1 MTTITSAQANKLM
14 QVALFTAANRNR
26 SFVNVL
32 TEQQEAP
39 KSVNPDKKGTTQTSH
54 NAPVVRITDL
64 QKQKGDEVDMQIVHK
79 LSKRP
84 TMGDEKLAGR
94 GENLA
99 FADFA
104 LKINQGRHLVDAGG
118 KMSEQRFKHNLNK
131 TARTLLGTYFNDV
144 QDQSATFHLAGARG
158 DYMADDTIVP
168 LADHGEFG
176 KIMINDV
183 LPPTYDRH
191 FYSGDATSMETLD
204 AADLFTLATV
214 DNIALFLDEM
224 AHPLQPIRMS
234 KDELANEDP
243 YFVLYVTPRQWN
255 DWYTSTSGKDW
266 QAMMTRA
273 VQRSK
278 GFDHPLFKG
287 ECAMWRNVL
296 VRKYGGTPVRFNT
309 GSKVLVSNN
318 DLAASTK
325 IITTGTTIDRAML
338 LGGQA
343 LANAYGTG
351 DGGGFFGYNEEKVD
365 HGNGTEVS
373 IRWINGLK
381 KIRFK
386 QKDGR
391 VNDHGVMVVD
401 SAVTLGKYIPVIQQ
415 AGFGLLSFCLEKN
428 VMTIIK
434 APSIGDAVYQGPQGN
449 LSLAEGQI
457 ILKDAAVGDVIE
469 FLELPIGMRIYGVSV
484 VSEALGAGVTV
495 EVKSGTTTLVAAA
508 SHTAAVAKNVPIVP
522 YSTQT
527 ADEKVTAVI
536 AGGAANGR
544 LVVNI
549 LYVAVGY

>member
-99 FADFA
+99 FADFS

-296 VRKYGGTPVRFNT
+296 VRKYGGTPFALIR
-309 GSKVLVSNN
+309 VLKCWYPIMTWRHQPRSSPPAPLLTALCCWAARHWLTLTV
-318 DLAASTK
+318 LA
-325 IITTGTTIDRAML
+325 M
-338 LGGQA
+338 
-343 LANAYGTG
+343 
-351 DGGGFFGYNEEKVD
+351 
-365 HGNGTEVS
+365 
-373 IRWINGLK
+373 
-381 KIRFK
+381 
-386 QKDGR
+386 
-391 VNDHGVMVVD
+391 
-401 SAVTLGKYIPVIQQ
+401 
-415 AGFGLLSFCLEKN
+415 
-428 VMTIIK
+428 
-434 APSIGDAVYQGPQGN
+434 
-449 LSLAEGQI
+449 
-457 ILKDAAVGDVIE
+457 
-469 FLELPIGMRIYGVSV
+469 
-484 VSEALGAGVTV
+484 
-495 EVKSGTTTLVAAA
+495 
-508 SHTAAVAKNVPIVP
+508 
-522 YSTQT
+522 
-527 ADEKVTAVI
+527 
-536 AGGAANGR
+536 
-544 LVVNI
+544 
-549 LYVAVGY
+549 VAVSSVTTKRKWTMATVLKSLSAGLTV

>member
-99 FADFA
+99 FADFS

-296 VRKYGGTPVRFNT
+296 VRKYGGTPVRFNA

-351 DGGGFFGYNEEKVD
+351 DSGGFFGYNEEKVD

-401 SAVTLGKYIPVIQQ
+401 SAVTLGK
-415 AGFGLLSFCLEKN
+415 
-428 VMTIIK
+428 
-434 APSIGDAVYQGPQGN
+434 
-449 LSLAEGQI
+449 
-457 ILKDAAVGDVIE
+457 
-469 FLELPIGMRIYGVSV
+469 
-484 VSEALGAGVTV
+484 
-495 EVKSGTTTLVAAA
+495 
-508 SHTAAVAKNVPIVP
+508 
-522 YSTQT
+522 
-527 ADEKVTAVI
+527 
-536 AGGAANGR
+536 
-544 LVVNI
+544 
-549 LYVAVGY
+549 

>member
-39 KSVNPDKKGTTQTSH
+39 KSVNPDKKGTTQTNY

-94 GENLA
+94 GENLG
-99 FADFA
+99 FADFS

-118 KMSEQRFKHNLNK
+118 KMSAQRFKHNLNK
-131 TARTLLGTYFNDV
+131 TARTLLGTYFNDM
-144 QDQSATFHLAGARG
+144 QDQLATVHLAGARG
-158 DYMADDTIVP
+158 DYLADDTIVP
-168 LADHGEFG
+168 WANHREFG
-176 KIMINDV
+176 KIMVNDV
-183 LPPTYDRH
+183 MPPTYDRH
-191 FYSGDATSMETLD
+191 FFAGDATSMEALD
-204 AADLFTLATV
+204 AADLFSLATV

-243 YFVLYVTPRQWN
+243 YFVLYCTPRQWN
-255 DWYTSTSGKDW
+255 DWYTSTTGKDW

-273 VQRSK
+273 VQRAK
-278 GFDHPLFKG
+278 GFNHPLFKG

-296 VRKYGGTPVRFNT
+296 VRKYGGTPIRFKIA
-309 GSKVLVSNN
+309 SKVLVSKN
-318 DLAASTK
+318 DLAATTK
-325 IITTGTTIDRAML
+325 SITTRTTIDRAML

-351 DGGGFFGYNEEKVD
+351 EGGGFFGYHNEKVD
-365 HGNGTEVS
+365 HGNGTEIS
-373 IRWINGLK
+373 IRWVNGLK

-391 VNDHGVMVVD
+391 VNDHGVIVID
-401 SAVTLGKYIPVIQQ
+401 SAI
-415 AGFGLLSFCLEKN
+415 SR
-428 VMTIIK
+428 IIK
-434 APSIGDAVYQGPQGN
+434 
-449 LSLAEGQI
+449 
-457 ILKDAAVGDVIE
+457 
-469 FLELPIGMRIYGVSV
+469 
-484 VSEALGAGVTV
+484 
-495 EVKSGTTTLVAAA
+495 
-508 SHTAAVAKNVPIVP
+508 
-522 YSTQT
+522 
-527 ADEKVTAVI
+527 
-536 AGGAANGR
+536 
-544 LVVNI
+544 
-549 LYVAVGY
+549 

>member
-1 MTTITSAQANKLM
+1 MSDILEWENLDFPSRVALKSRSEKSFLNFTRIWFELLQSDRLLVNWHHKMMAAKLDDLVNNRLQPRNLIVNVPPGGTKTEFISVHLPAYINMLVQTGQLRRFRNLNVSFADTLVKRNSRRTRDIIASPEYQSLWPCRFGINQAEEWEIVNKLM

-99 FADFA
+99 FADFS

-296 VRKYGGTPVRFNT
+296 VRKYGGTPVRFNA

-318 DLAASTK
+318 DLVASTK
-325 IITTGTTIDRAML
+325 LITTGTTIDRAML

-401 SAVTLGKYIPVIQQ
+401 SAVTLGK
-415 AGFGLLSFCLEKN
+415 
-428 VMTIIK
+428 
-434 APSIGDAVYQGPQGN
+434 
-449 LSLAEGQI
+449 
-457 ILKDAAVGDVIE
+457 
-469 FLELPIGMRIYGVSV
+469 
-484 VSEALGAGVTV
+484 
-495 EVKSGTTTLVAAA
+495 
-508 SHTAAVAKNVPIVP
+508 
-522 YSTQT
+522 
-527 ADEKVTAVI
+527 
-536 AGGAANGR
+536 
-544 LVVNI
+544 
-549 LYVAVGY
+549 

>member
-99 FADFA
+99 FADFS

-243 YFVLYVTPRQWN
+243 YFALYVTPRQWN

-296 VRKYGGTPVRFNT
+296 VRKYGGTPVRFNA

-401 SAVTLGKYIPVIQQ
+401 SAVTLGK
-415 AGFGLLSFCLEKN
+415 
-428 VMTIIK
+428 
-434 APSIGDAVYQGPQGN
+434 
-449 LSLAEGQI
+449 
-457 ILKDAAVGDVIE
+457 
-469 FLELPIGMRIYGVSV
+469 
-484 VSEALGAGVTV
+484 
-495 EVKSGTTTLVAAA
+495 
-508 SHTAAVAKNVPIVP
+508 
-522 YSTQT
+522 
-527 ADEKVTAVI
+527 
-536 AGGAANGR
+536 
-544 LVVNI
+544 
-549 LYVAVGY
+549 

>member
-99 FADFA
+99 FADFS

-296 VRKYGGTPVRFNT
+296 VRKYGGTPFALIRVLRCWYPIMTWRPPPRLSPPAPPLTALCCWAVRHWLT
-309 GSKVLVSNN
+309 LTVL
-318 DLAASTK
+318 
-325 IITTGTTIDRAML
+325 AM
-338 LGGQA
+338 
-343 LANAYGTG
+343 
-351 DGGGFFGYNEEKVD
+351 
-365 HGNGTEVS
+365 
-373 IRWINGLK
+373 
-381 KIRFK
+381 
-386 QKDGR
+386 
-391 VNDHGVMVVD
+391 
-401 SAVTLGKYIPVIQQ
+401 
-415 AGFGLLSFCLEKN
+415 
-428 VMTIIK
+428 
-434 APSIGDAVYQGPQGN
+434 
-449 LSLAEGQI
+449 
-457 ILKDAAVGDVIE
+457 
-469 FLELPIGMRIYGVSV
+469 
-484 VSEALGAGVTV
+484 
-495 EVKSGTTTLVAAA
+495 
-508 SHTAAVAKNVPIVP
+508 
-522 YSTQT
+522 
-527 ADEKVTAVI
+527 
-536 AGGAANGR
+536 
-544 LVVNI
+544 
-549 LYVAVGY
+549 VAVSSVTTKRKWTMATVLKSLSAGLTV

>member
-99 FADFA
+99 FADFS

-144 QDQSATFHLAGARG
+144 QDQSATVHLAGARG

-183 LPPTYDRH
+183 MPPTYDRH

-296 VRKYGGTPVRFNT
+296 VRKYGGTPVRFNA

-318 DLAASTK
+318 DLAATTK

-343 LANAYGTG
+343 LANAYCTG

-401 SAVTLGKYIPVIQQ
+401 SAVTLGK
-415 AGFGLLSFCLEKN
+415 
-428 VMTIIK
+428 
-434 APSIGDAVYQGPQGN
+434 
-449 LSLAEGQI
+449 
-457 ILKDAAVGDVIE
+457 
-469 FLELPIGMRIYGVSV
+469 
-484 VSEALGAGVTV
+484 
-495 EVKSGTTTLVAAA
+495 
-508 SHTAAVAKNVPIVP
+508 
-522 YSTQT
+522 
-527 ADEKVTAVI
+527 
-536 AGGAANGR
+536 
-544 LVVNI
+544 
-549 LYVAVGY
+549 